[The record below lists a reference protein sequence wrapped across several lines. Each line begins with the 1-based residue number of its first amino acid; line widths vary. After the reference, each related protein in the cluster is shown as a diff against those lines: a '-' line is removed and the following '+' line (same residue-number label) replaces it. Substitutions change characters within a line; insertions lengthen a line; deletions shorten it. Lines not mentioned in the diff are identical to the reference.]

1 MERSEFRQRMYQFKQ
16 ARESNPQ
23 LSYWE
28 WKNSLPDNLAHTPD
42 WQYNNFGAYT
52 GGLKPELNEDGYYH
66 LGSRNPYTGEILK
79 PKSHP
84 TYDKAI
90 QNDVAAGYFPYEK
103 NGITYT
109 KTYSPTGDISGYANG
124 TDGVQ
129 SNTSEIPVTYS
140 NGKWNYGYNPGA
152 GFLKPVVSIQDAADL
167 TPVGNA
173 ITAND
178 VYQSA
183 SQGDY
188 ITAGLIG
195 AAALLPGAISKPL
208 KKIVREI
215 PSVNPKYFSD
225 KINKV
230 LGREVR
236 PNGLS
241 RDVYTDAINQRNRV
255 IEDLYTDQ
263 DYWDR
268 ARAINEQYGDD
279 YTKIYKGVLDTYEN
293 KYTGLPEPKAK
304 QFFGDAKAEMAAR
317 KDAMERFRMNK
328 IPAGYTDFE
337 YNISPHLD
345 RIDRPTA
352 QHELGHYVDFNLS
365 QNANADY
372 NNNMFSALR
381 RDLSTDN
388 NPLYPDKTDYFRQG
402 TEQKSYMNT
411 LRSYMQSIGLMDR
424 PGQKVTTKTIKRA
437 INSLPSEMNA
447 VRAAYLQFSSPGE
460 YTKWFNKIPLLSI
473 PGAAMYLDSKEDNSY
488 SKGTNGIKYHGAY
501 SPKDQAYVLPVYNEN
516 GQNNTVLPEVTVTP
530 QNNTDLKEVMDTREF
545 ASELASYSP
554 VGDVQDIYNI
564 GKNVYEGN
572 YGQAA
577 LGAGLFFLPN
587 IASKPV
593 KKIIKKL
600 SLDDVKDWSDDIW
613 DDYYNHA
620 ITNNNAEEAQHL
632 RDLHFK
638 SKAPNTKYDGRLYR
652 GVTNANP
659 IMDISKME
667 VLDVPGVYTTPYKK
681 YAQSYADA
689 DDRVVFNLYG
699 NIENPWIDTF
709 DKKYSFLHPERV
721 KVRMGKYKDKGNI
734 ERYNRAKEQYD
745 AIKNTDAAYRFSYD
759 TPNEYKSN
767 ALPQEIIIR
776 DPNKVKSANP
786 ITYDDNGE
794 IIPLSKRD
802 NFNSPDIRYGL
813 IPLLGFGLYNKY
825 NKNKENKSN

>member
-1 MERSEFRQRMYQFKQ
+1 MKRSEFRQRMYQFKQ

-140 NGKWNYGYNPGA
+140 NGKWNYGYNP
-152 GFLKPVVSIQDAADL
+152 
-167 TPVGNA
+167 
-173 ITAND
+173 
-178 VYQSA
+178 
-183 SQGDY
+183 
-188 ITAGLIG
+188 
-195 AAALLPGAISKPL
+195 
-208 KKIVREI
+208 
-215 PSVNPKYFSD
+215 
-225 KINKV
+225 
-230 LGREVR
+230 
-236 PNGLS
+236 
-241 RDVYTDAINQRNRV
+241 
-255 IEDLYTDQ
+255 
-263 DYWDR
+263 
-268 ARAINEQYGDD
+268 
-279 YTKIYKGVLDTYEN
+279 
-293 KYTGLPEPKAK
+293 
-304 QFFGDAKAEMAAR
+304 
-317 KDAMERFRMNK
+317 
-328 IPAGYTDFE
+328 
-337 YNISPHLD
+337 
-345 RIDRPTA
+345 
-352 QHELGHYVDFNLS
+352 
-365 QNANADY
+365 
-372 NNNMFSALR
+372 
-381 RDLSTDN
+381 
-388 NPLYPDKTDYFRQG
+388 
-402 TEQKSYMNT
+402 
-411 LRSYMQSIGLMDR
+411 
-424 PGQKVTTKTIKRA
+424 
-437 INSLPSEMNA
+437 
-447 VRAAYLQFSSPGE
+447 
-460 YTKWFNKIPLLSI
+460 
-473 PGAAMYLDSKEDNSY
+473 
-488 SKGTNGIKYHGAY
+488 
-501 SPKDQAYVLPVYNEN
+501 
-516 GQNNTVLPEVTVTP
+516 
-530 QNNTDLKEVMDTREF
+530 
-545 ASELASYSP
+545 
-554 VGDVQDIYNI
+554 
-564 GKNVYEGN
+564 
-572 YGQAA
+572 
-577 LGAGLFFLPN
+577 GAGLFFLPN

-745 AIKNTDAAYRFSYD
+745 AIKNTDAAYRFLYD

>member
-1 MERSEFRQRMYQFKQ
+1 MTRNEFRQQMELYRQ
-16 ARESNPQ
+16 AREQNPQ
-23 LSYWE
+23 LSYWQ
-28 WKNSLPDNLAHTPD
+28 WKNYLPDNLAHTPD

-52 GGLKPELNEDGYYH
+52 GGLKPKLNEDGYYH
-66 LGSRNPYTGEILK
+66 LDSRNPYTGEILK

-84 TYDKAI
+84 TYNKAI
-90 QNDVAAGYFPYEK
+90 QNDAAAGYFPYEK

-279 YTKIYKGVLDTYEN
+279 YTKVYKGVLDTYEN

-424 PGQKVTTKTIKRA
+424 PGQKVTIKTIKRA
-437 INSLPSEMNA
+437 IKSLPSEMNA
-447 VRAAYLQFSSPGE
+447 VRAAYLQFNSPGE

-488 SKGTNGIKYHGAY
+488 SDGTDGIKYYGTY
-501 SPKDQAYVLPVYNEN
+501 SPKQQAYVLPVYDDKGEN
-516 GQNNTVLPEVTVTP
+516 NVVLPEVTVTP
-530 QNNTDLKEVMDTREF
+530 QNNTDLAGYMWKGDFIKEATSF
-545 ASELASYSP
+545 TP
-554 VGDVQDIYNI
+554 VGDVMDLYQI
-564 GKNVYEGN
+564 GKDAYEGN

-577 LGAGLFFLPN
+577 LGAGLFFLPDIIQKPIKHLGGN
-587 IASKPV
+587 IRKIRFIDEFNKVLKKSDKLEVIKDNPDIGLIGTPFEYSNYIDNVFKNSKLDGIFYHGGP
-593 KKIIKKL
+593 KGIEKFHTPKDKDFIKNKTIH
-600 SLDDVKDWSDDIW
+600 SGTKDQGIYFTGNERYAE
-613 DDYYNHA
+613 YY
-620 ITNNNAEEAQHL
+620 
-632 RDLHFK
+632 K
-638 SKAPNTKYDGRLYR
+638 SKHKNGKLYR
-652 GVTNANP
+652 VKLNSQNPYYTDDFLGVNIRSFFNKDYVNP
-659 IMDISKME
+659 MSI
-667 VLDVPGVYTTPYKK
+667 T
-681 YAQSYADA
+681 
-689 DDRVVFNLYG
+689 DRVRYGILKNNDAVVWHGKSGEVVVFDPKQIHVLG
-699 NIENPWIDTF
+699 S
-709 DKKYSFLHPERV
+709 KKDMSLFNDY
-721 KVRMGKYKDKGNI
+721 
-734 ERYNRAKEQYD
+734 
-745 AIKNTDAAYRFSYD
+745 IKN
-759 TPNEYKSN
+759 
-767 ALPQEIIIR
+767 
-776 DPNKVKSANP
+776 
-786 ITYDDNGE
+786 
-794 IIPLSKRD
+794 KR
-802 NFNSPDIRYGL
+802 
-813 IPLLGFGLYNKY
+813 K
-825 NKNKENKSN
+825 

>member
-1 MERSEFRQRMYQFKQ
+1 MERSEFRQRMDQFKQ

-79 PKSHP
+79 PKSHS

-90 QNDVAAGYFPYEK
+90 QNDAAAGYFPYEK

-173 ITAND
+173 IMAND

-195 AAALLPGAISKPL
+195 AAALMPGVILKPF
-208 KKIVREI
+208 KKIIREI

-225 KINKV
+225 KINEV

-268 ARAINEQYGDD
+268 AKAISEQYGDD
-279 YTKIYKGVLDTYEN
+279 YATVYKGVLDTYEN

-352 QHELGHYVDFNLS
+352 WHELGHYVDFNLS

-372 NNNMFSALR
+372 NNNMFRALR

-411 LRSYMQSIGLMDR
+411 LRSYMQSIGLIDR

-447 VRAAYLQFSSPGE
+447 VRAAYLQFSSPGK

-488 SKGTNGIKYHGAY
+488 SDGTDGITQSY
-501 SPKDQAYVLPVYNEN
+501 SLPEIVVTPSEYQNYYMENIRPKDMPEGEYFLKTILPPGLESTRFTKE
-516 GQNNTVLPEVTVTP
+516 QQDDRLRK
-530 QNNTDLKEVMDTREF
+530 LKEIYELAGEPTVHYKGIIDRPHYIPVLNSIYS
-545 ASELASYSP
+545 ANNDYNLISELAHP
-554 VGDVQDIYNI
+554 IQLKK
-564 GKNVYEGN
+564 GKNRH
-572 YGQAA
+572 
-577 LGAGLFFLPN
+577 F
-587 IASKPV
+587 
-593 KKIIKKL
+593 IKNAINNTI
-600 SLDDVKDWSDDIW
+600 DDIRGNR
-613 DDYYNHA
+613 DY
-620 ITNNNAEEAQHL
+620 
-632 RDLHFK
+632 
-638 SKAPNTKYDGRLYR
+638 
-652 GVTNANP
+652 
-659 IMDISKME
+659 
-667 VLDVPGVYTTPYKK
+667 
-681 YAQSYADA
+681 
-689 DDRVVFNLYG
+689 
-699 NIENPWIDTF
+699 
-709 DKKYSFLHPERV
+709 
-721 KVRMGKYKDKGNI
+721 YKDKDNYEYETHSII
-734 ERYNRAKEQYD
+734 E
-745 AIKNTDAAYRFSYD
+745 
-759 TPNEYKSN
+759 P
-767 ALPQEIIIR
+767 ALRNYIQ
-776 DPNKVKSANP
+776 
-786 ITYDDNGE
+786 
-794 IIPLSKRD
+794 
-802 NFNSPDIRYGL
+802 
-813 IPLLGFGLYNKY
+813 NKY
-825 NKNKENKSN
+825 DSLEEALK

>member
-1 MERSEFRQRMYQFKQ
+1 MERSEFRQRMDQFKQ

-90 QNDVAAGYFPYEK
+90 QNDAAAGYFPYEK

-124 TDGVQ
+124 TDYISNKKYIIDKTNYNDLTDSPYEDVRIEDKFKPRFELRKEKVNYYSKPFVKFFKNAGNVLRTLGPVSTFIENVFPSEDAETIDDLRMKMKESENRINKINVYANGTDGIQ
-129 SNTSEIPVTYS
+129 SNISEIPVTYS

-173 ITAND
+173 IMAND
-178 VYQSA
+178 IYQSA
-183 SQGDY
+183 NQGDY

-230 LGREVR
+230 LGREIR

-263 DYWDR
+263 DYWNR
-268 ARAINEQYGDD
+268 ARAINEQFGDNYGDV
-279 YTKIYKGVLDTYEN
+279 YKNVLDTYEN

-304 QFFGDAKAEMAAR
+304 SFVSDTKAEMAAR
-317 KDAMERFRMNK
+317 KDAINRFRINR

-352 QHELGHYVDFNLS
+352 QHELGHYVDFNLAKS
-365 QNANADY
+365 SNADY
-372 NNNMFSALR
+372 GNNMFRELKK
-381 RDLSTDN
+381 DLSTSK
-388 NPLYPDKTDYFRQG
+388 NPLYPDQTDYFKQG

-411 LRSYMQSIGLMDR
+411 LRSYMQSIGLIDK

-447 VRAAYLQFSSPGE
+447 VRAAYLQFDSPGK
-460 YTKWFNKIPLLSI
+460 YTKWFNKIPLLGI
-473 PGAAMYLDSKEDNSY
+473 PGAALYLE
-488 SKGTNGIKYHGAY
+488 
-501 SPKDQAYVLPVYNEN
+501 
-516 GQNNTVLPEVTVTP
+516 
-530 QNNTDLKEVMDTREF
+530 
-545 ASELASYSP
+545 
-554 VGDVQDIYNI
+554 
-564 GKNVYEGN
+564 
-572 YGQAA
+572 
-577 LGAGLFFLPN
+577 
-587 IASKPV
+587 
-593 KKIIKKL
+593 
-600 SLDDVKDWSDDIW
+600 
-613 DDYYNHA
+613 
-620 ITNNNAEEAQHL
+620 NNNE
-632 RDLHFK
+632 
-638 SKAPNTKYDGRLYR
+638 
-652 GVTNANP
+652 
-659 IMDISKME
+659 
-667 VLDVPGVYTTPYKK
+667 
-681 YAQSYADA
+681 
-689 DDRVVFNLYG
+689 
-699 NIENPWIDTF
+699 
-709 DKKYSFLHPERV
+709 
-721 KVRMGKYKDKGNI
+721 
-734 ERYNRAKEQYD
+734 
-745 AIKNTDAAYRFSYD
+745 
-759 TPNEYKSN
+759 SN
-767 ALPQEIIIR
+767 
-776 DPNKVKSANP
+776 
-786 ITYDDNGE
+786 
-794 IIPLSKRD
+794 
-802 NFNSPDIRYGL
+802 
-813 IPLLGFGLYNKY
+813 
-825 NKNKENKSN
+825 

>member
-1 MERSEFRQRMYQFKQ
+1 MTRDNFRNQMESFKK

-28 WKNSLPDNLAHTPD
+28 WKS
-42 WQYNNFGAYT
+42 
-52 GGLKPELNEDGYYH
+52 
-66 LGSRNPYTGEILK
+66 I
-79 PKSHP
+79 PK
-84 TYDKAI
+84 
-90 QNDVAAGYFPYEK
+90 YE
-103 NGITYT
+103 
-109 KTYSPTGDISGYANG
+109 SG
-124 TDGVQ
+124 TDRIQ

-230 LGREVR
+230 LGKEVR

-268 ARAINEQYGDD
+268 ARAISEQYGDD
-279 YTKIYKGVLDTYEN
+279 YARVYKGVLDTYEN

-352 QHELGHYVDFNLS
+352 QHELGHYIDFNLS

-447 VRAAYLQFSSPGE
+447 VRAAYLQFNSPGK
-460 YTKWFNKIPLLSI
+460 YTKWFNKIPLLGI

-488 SKGTNGIKYHGAY
+488 SDGTDGITESKQEEKQKRDRLANAMHSSDDVFSVGLNYLLNRKNNKKYTGSFITPSLDEWNKSTDRTKLKSAKRDLVNKYVYGDNNGFKKLNGDSIVINNKVYKDNLYDGVILPYDTLYIHESNKKYI
-501 SPKDQAYVLPVYNEN
+501 D
-516 GQNNTVLPEVTVTP
+516 
-530 QNNTDLKEVMDTREF
+530 DL
-545 ASELASYSP
+545 
-554 VGDVQDIYNI
+554 
-564 GKNVYEGN
+564 
-572 YGQAA
+572 
-577 LGAGLFFLPN
+577 
-587 IASKPV
+587 IAN
-593 KKIIKKL
+593 KKIIQFEDNYLPKL
-600 SLDDVKDWSDDIW
+600 TENDYQYLDDVANYSAVFKNDNGNYSLTAFDLW
-613 DDYYNHA
+613 DFGKSFDN
-620 ITNNNAEEAQHL
+620 QW
-632 RDLHFK
+632 LHGIPKIFK
-638 SKAPNTKYDGRLYR
+638 LSPSKIAT
-652 GVTNANP
+652 
-659 IMDISKME
+659 DISKPNVDYPNSGE
-667 VLDVPGVYTTPYKK
+667 FWLKQVTPVKFINSDEYLNSD
-681 YAQSYADA
+681 YMF
-689 DDRVVFNLYG
+689 FNL
-699 NIENPWIDTF
+699 
-709 DKKYSFLHPERV
+709 
-721 KVRMGKYKDKGNI
+721 
-734 ERYNRAKEQYD
+734 
-745 AIKNTDAAYRFSYD
+745 
-759 TPNEYKSN
+759 
-767 ALPQEIIIR
+767 
-776 DPNKVKSANP
+776 
-786 ITYDDNGE
+786 
-794 IIPLSKRD
+794 
-802 NFNSPDIRYGL
+802 
-813 IPLLGFGLYNKY
+813 
-825 NKNKENKSN
+825 KNKDIKSKIKTKF

>member
-1 MERSEFRQRMYQFKQ
+1 MERSEFRQRMDQFKQ

-28 WKNSLPDNLAHTPD
+28 WKS
-42 WQYNNFGAYT
+42 
-52 GGLKPELNEDGYYH
+52 
-66 LGSRNPYTGEILK
+66 I
-79 PKSHP
+79 PK
-84 TYDKAI
+84 
-90 QNDVAAGYFPYEK
+90 YE
-103 NGITYT
+103 
-109 KTYSPTGDISGYANG
+109 SG

-173 ITAND
+173 IMAND

-241 RDVYTDAINQRNRV
+241 KDVYTDAINQRNRV

-279 YTKIYKGVLDTYEN
+279 YTKVYKGVLDTYEN

-304 QFFGDAKAEMAAR
+304 SFFGDAKAEMAAR

-447 VRAAYLQFSSPGE
+447 VRAAYLQFDSPGK

-488 SKGTNGIKYHGAY
+488 SDGTDGIKYYGTY
-501 SPKDQAYVLPVYNEN
+501 SPKQQAYVLPVYDDKGEN
-516 GQNNTVLPEVTVTP
+516 NVVLPEVTVTP
-530 QNNTDLKEVMDTREF
+530 QNNTDPAGYMQKGDFIKEAMSFT
-545 ASELASYSP
+545 P
-554 VGDVQDIYNI
+554 VGDVGDIYNI
-564 GKNVYEGN
+564 GKDIYNEN
-572 YGQAA
+572 YAQAA
-577 LGAGLFFLPN
+577 LGAGLFFLPD
-587 IASKPV
+587 IVSKPV
-593 KKIIKKL
+593 KKLLQRGKKIISNHEIKYGFSSSDNQYAYKLKGSTEFSNDIKNRFKLMALQYPDVYGSITGAKK
-600 SLDDVKDWSDDIW
+600 
-613 DDYYNHA
+613 
-620 ITNNNAEEAQHL
+620 
-632 RDLHFK
+632 
-638 SKAPNTKYDGRLYR
+638 
-652 GVTNANP
+652 
-659 IMDISKME
+659 
-667 VLDVPGVYTTPYKK
+667 LDVPQNIKDIVDANIKNRRNINMDLNDIYDDIYSVNKNALQIGSKGGSFIGNAIEGSTINVSDDHLNKLIDILPHEIRHRIDYKYPLTQNEK
-681 YAQSYADA
+681 DILQQA
-689 DDRVVFNLYG
+689 YG
-699 NIENPWIDTF
+699 NEFVNNPF
-709 DKKYSFLHPERV
+709 
-721 KVRMGKYKDKGNI
+721 VR
-734 ERYNRAKEQYD
+734 E
-745 AIKNTDAAYRFSYD
+745 
-759 TPNEYKSN
+759 
-767 ALPQEIIIR
+767 L
-776 DPNKVKSANP
+776 V
-786 ITYDDNGE
+786 DDNYDVSIDAVTTNLDSRLKLLKNNSTLPVNLQNK
-794 IIPLSKRD
+794 IIQQSTDDKIFD
-802 NFNSPDIRYGL
+802 AVKNSNGYGRSYIKYLEQNNMLTHELANKIRSAMMKVGV
-813 IPLLGFGLYNKY
+813 LLPISIQTLTKKED
-825 NKNKENKSN
+825 NKNKSN

>member
-1 MERSEFRQRMYQFKQ
+1 MERSEFRQRMDQFKQ

-79 PKSHP
+79 PKSHS
-84 TYDKAI
+84 TYNKAI
-90 QNDVAAGYFPYEK
+90 QNDAAAGYFPYEK
-103 NGITYT
+103 NGVTYT

-124 TDGVQ
+124 TDGIQ

-152 GFLKPVVSIQDAADL
+152 GFLKPVVSIQDAANL

-424 PGQKVTTKTIKRA
+424 LGQKVTTKTIKRA

-447 VRAAYLQFSSPGE
+447 VRAAYLQFNSPGE

-473 PGAAMYLDSKEDNSY
+473 PGAAMYFE
-488 SKGTNGIKYHGAY
+488 
-501 SPKDQAYVLPVYNEN
+501 
-516 GQNNTVLPEVTVTP
+516 
-530 QNNTDLKEVMDTREF
+530 
-545 ASELASYSP
+545 
-554 VGDVQDIYNI
+554 
-564 GKNVYEGN
+564 
-572 YGQAA
+572 
-577 LGAGLFFLPN
+577 
-587 IASKPV
+587 
-593 KKIIKKL
+593 
-600 SLDDVKDWSDDIW
+600 
-613 DDYYNHA
+613 
-620 ITNNNAEEAQHL
+620 NNNE
-632 RDLHFK
+632 
-638 SKAPNTKYDGRLYR
+638 
-652 GVTNANP
+652 
-659 IMDISKME
+659 
-667 VLDVPGVYTTPYKK
+667 
-681 YAQSYADA
+681 
-689 DDRVVFNLYG
+689 
-699 NIENPWIDTF
+699 
-709 DKKYSFLHPERV
+709 
-721 KVRMGKYKDKGNI
+721 
-734 ERYNRAKEQYD
+734 
-745 AIKNTDAAYRFSYD
+745 
-759 TPNEYKSN
+759 SN
-767 ALPQEIIIR
+767 
-776 DPNKVKSANP
+776 
-786 ITYDDNGE
+786 
-794 IIPLSKRD
+794 
-802 NFNSPDIRYGL
+802 
-813 IPLLGFGLYNKY
+813 
-825 NKNKENKSN
+825 